1 MNINIG
7 EFYERVLDV
16 TDPVLVQ
23 KLVSMTELRS
33 VEKKEVLIQ
42 EGQPASYIP
51 FILSGIFRGF
61 FLDVNGRDITDCF
74 GFQCGDPVMAS
85 FSLDA
90 AATVTIEALTDS
102 MILCLPM
109 DEVSRLLSESAYAV
123 QVYNRF
129 LVGAL
134 QRHWEIKNALHKQ
147 TARERYQ
154 WFLTAYPGLIDQ
166 VTHRYI
172 ASFLE
177 MSPVTLSR
185 LRSEDRGRCQ
195 NGI

>member
-7 EFYERVLDV
+7 EFYEQALGI
-16 TDPVLVQ
+16 TESTLVH

-33 VEKKEVLIQ
+33 MGKKEILIQ

-74 GFQCGDPVMAS
+74 GFQYGEPVMAA

-102 MILCLPM
+102 IVLCIPI
-109 DEVSRLLSESAYAV
+109 DEISRMMTENTYLV
-123 QVYNRF
+123 QLYNRF
-129 LVGAL
+129 LINAL
-134 QRHWEIKNALHKQ
+134 QKHWEIKNVLHKQ

-154 WFLTAYPGLIDQ
+154 WFLITYPGLIDQ

-185 LRSEDRGRCQ
+185 LRSADKKQ
-195 NGI
+195 NGT

>member
-7 EFYERVLDV
+7 EFYEQALGI
-16 TDPVLVQ
+16 TESTLVH

-33 VEKKEVLIQ
+33 MGKKEILIQ
-42 EGQPASYIP
+42 EGQPTSYIP

-74 GFQCGDPVMAS
+74 GFQYGEPVMAS

-90 AATVTIEALTDS
+90 MAMVTIEALTDS
-102 MILCLPM
+102 VVLCIPI
-109 DEVSRLLSESAYAV
+109 DEISRMMMENSYLV
-123 QVYNRF
+123 QLYNRF
-129 LVGAL
+129 LINAL
-134 QRHWEIKNALHKQ
+134 QKHWEIKNVLHKQ

-154 WFLTAYPGLIDQ
+154 WFLIAYPGLIDQ

-185 LRSEDRGRCQ
+185 LRSAERNQ
-195 NGI
+195 KNT

>member
-7 EFYERVLDV
+7 EFYEQALGI
-16 TDPVLVQ
+16 TESTLVH

-33 VEKKEVLIQ
+33 MGKKEILIQ

-74 GFQCGDPVMAS
+74 GFQYGEPVMAA

-102 MILCLPM
+102 IVLCIPI
-109 DEVSRLLSESAYAV
+109 DEISRMMTENTYLV
-123 QVYNRF
+123 QLYNRF
-129 LVGAL
+129 LINAL
-134 QRHWEIKNALHKQ
+134 QKHWEIKNVLHKQ

-154 WFLTAYPGLIDQ
+154 WFLITYPGLIDQ

-185 LRSEDRGRCQ
+185 LRSADRNQ
-195 NGI
+195 KAT

>member
-61 FLDVNGRDITDCF
+61 FLDVNGREITDCF
-74 GFQCGDPVMAS
+74 WVQCGDPVSAS
-85 FSLDA
+85 FSLGGV
-90 AATVTIEALTDS
+90 ATVKIGALSDS
-102 MILCLPM
+102 MIVCLSM
-109 DEVSRLLSESAYAV
+109 YVVSRLLS
-123 QVYNRF
+123 
-129 LVGAL
+129 
-134 QRHWEIKNALHKQ
+134 
-147 TARERYQ
+147 
-154 WFLTAYPGLIDQ
+154 
-166 VTHRYI
+166 
-172 ASFLE
+172 
-177 MSPVTLSR
+177 
-185 LRSEDRGRCQ
+185 GRA
-195 NGI
+195 